1 MHPALKKGTKN
12 FHSTSNSCGI
22 FVIAFFHG
30 TKIPTVDMKVLV
42 YSNFSQKN
50 SKKMK
55 SPSSM
60 RNERFHTPKCRGKL
74 QKMVVLYTHPPKKPK
89 FLLHARAYKKI
100 LKNNWHQFYFLNA
113 KKLQVGGAT
122 CNYRLHPVA
131 DRRSPGLGQPVVID
145 RRLGRG
151 LPPATAS
158 RCLLLCKS
166 PFILPLPPPSYLM
179 PTNFC
184 TCGQLFLIGSSTCL
198 PCLDFS

>member
-60 RNERFHTPKCRGKL
+60 RNERFHPSKCRGKV
-74 QKMVVLYTHPPKKPK
+74 QKTGEKTLKGL
-89 FLLHARAYKKI
+89 FSNLLI
-100 LKNNWHQFYFLNA
+100 
-113 KKLQVGGAT
+113 
-122 CNYRLHPVA
+122 PVA
-131 DRRSPGLGQPVVID
+131 HLFGL
-145 RRLGRG
+145 
-151 LPPATAS
+151 
-158 RCLLLCKS
+158 
-166 PFILPLPPPSYLM
+166 M
-179 PTNFC
+179 
-184 TCGQLFLIGSSTCL
+184 
-198 PCLDFS
+198 